1 MENRIKIVIKEKGYT
16 ITGLAEKMGMARESL
31 SRIIVNPSSPTLE
44 KLSEALDVP
53 VWQFFAS
60 REDIAGSASSS
71 SDLVALI
78 RNRGQLYQAS
88 TIEELES
95 LVGQLQEGK

>member
-16 ITGLAEKMGMARESL
+16 IKSLAEKMGMARESL

-60 REDIAGSASSS
+60 REDVLGGSDSHSIKCPYCGKPLS
-71 SDLVALI
+71 
-78 RNRGQLYQAS
+78 
-88 TIEELES
+88 IEIKSE
-95 LVGQLQEGK
+95 

>member
-16 ITGLAEKMGMARESL
+16 IKSLAEKMGMARESL
-31 SRIIVNPSSPTLE
+31 SRIIINPSSPTLE

-60 REDIAGSASSS
+60 REDVLGGSDSPSIKCPHCGKPLS
-71 SDLVALI
+71 
-78 RNRGQLYQAS
+78 
-88 TIEELES
+88 IEVKSE
-95 LVGQLQEGK
+95 